1 MVGADMTAQNS
12 EYKNCIISVEVS
24 GPDADGAYTGT
35 FVVTHEE
42 GGVDDDRQFTPIW
55 QKPVFSEAEAFAAL
69 TQLAKNIIDGS
80 TEGDKIQNG

>member
-1 MVGADMTAQNS
+1 MTAQNS

-42 GGVDDDRQFTPIW
+42 KV
-55 QKPVFSEAEAFAAL
+55 E
-69 TQLAKNIIDGS
+69 
-80 TEGDKIQNG
+80 